1 MIQKSAKSIIRR
13 IKKYKDKRALSPNPP
28 KETLFINRENEIL
41 FSHKNSLETI
51 LNVIKK
57 NQMALFTE
65 FSGNDKNTLILKQRL
80 NLLKDKFILL
90 LKEKNKKKLK
100 LEEENENF
108 KNEGIEKLFLA
119 YEIVEDKKAK
129 EIKEKDSI
137 YPSEIDKIKLLNFEI
152 ENKIKKIDFLIKKK
166 KKMAKQKTL
175 DENQDIEIYCGYKTK
190 TNQKAQDIFSNNI
203 RKLSEEYEEIN
214 GQSERNKI
222 EKGLI
227 KNQISYLKNKKEEKK
242 SYRSQSTENIFS
254 KNLDNPNDYDKI
266 KYENPNKL
274 SQDECLLGEDKIK
287 KTRCCSFEQLNKNN
301 IFNEDKDNNKEEEK
315 ESFHSSLY
323 SSDFSEENSFV
334 LDIEEEKDDKLAS
347 LNQSNDNNNTEY
359 NSDKAMTNNTKT
371 NNFVN
376 EKINQCDNFI
386 FGNVPDKE

>member
-1 MIQKSAKSIIRR
+1 MEKSANGIIRR
-13 IKKYKDKRALSPNPP
+13 KKKNKDKRALSPNPP

-41 FSHKNSLETI
+41 FSHKNSLESI
-51 LNVIKK
+51 LNIIKK
-57 NQMALFTE
+57 NQLALFIE
-65 FSGNDKNTLILKQRL
+65 FSGDDKNTSILKQRI
-80 NLLKDKFILL
+80 NLLKDKLFLL

-108 KNEGIEKLFLA
+108 KKEGIEKLFLA

-129 EIKEKDSI
+129 DIKEKDLI
-137 YPSEIDKIKLLNFEI
+137 YPSEIDKIKLLNFDI

-175 DENQDIEIYCGYKTK
+175 DENQNIEIYCGYKST
-190 TNQKAQDIFSNNI
+190 TNQKAQDIFTNNI

-214 GQSERNKI
+214 GQSERNEI

-242 SYRSQSTENIFS
+242 SYRSLSTENIFS
-254 KNLDNPNDYDKI
+254 QNLDNQNEYEKI
-266 KYENPNKL
+266 KGGNPNKL

-287 KTRCCSFEQLNKNN
+287 KTRCSSFEQLNKNT
-301 IFNEDKDNNKEEEK
+301 IFNEDKDNNNEDKK
-315 ESFHSSLY
+315 DSFHSSLY
-323 SSDFSEENSFV
+323 SSGFSEENSFV